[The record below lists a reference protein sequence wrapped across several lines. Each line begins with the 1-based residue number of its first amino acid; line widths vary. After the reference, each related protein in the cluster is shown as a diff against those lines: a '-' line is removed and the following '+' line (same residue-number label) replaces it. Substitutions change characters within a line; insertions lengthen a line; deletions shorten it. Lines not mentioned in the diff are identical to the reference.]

1 MQEAVRT
8 LPVIPIYRGEDPEL
22 RDILLKMREAIERI
36 GASPF
41 EINQNF
47 KCKDLEVDGKA
58 DIDGGLACSKLDV
71 KNDLTCEHALI
82 RRIHHAYGGFQLTTA
97 TAVTITCTTQNTWYH
112 VTNVGNT
119 LWVGLEGDEMSL
131 AADVMT
137 INKKADYFGVISLT
151 FDGISGRDF
160 QFRLYNVT
168 QSHEHYH
175 IGATTTGANN
185 FTNVVLP
192 IYIEPNA
199 GDQYRVEIRCTS
211 TNGATPKMRSAIF
224 YIIYLHE

>member
-82 RRIHHAYGGFQLTTA
+82 RRIHHSYGGFQDVAATQLTL
-97 TAVTITCTTQNTWYH
+97 TTQNTWYH
-112 VTNVGNT
+112 VTNAGNN

-137 INKKADYFGVISLT
+137 INKKADYFGLVSLT
-151 FDGISGRDF
+151 FSGQSPRDF
-160 QFRLYNVT
+160 QTRLYNVT
-168 QSHEHYH
+168 QSHANYQ
-175 IGATTTGANN
+175 IGATATGTANY
-185 FTNVVLP
+185 TNIVLP
-192 IYIEPNA
+192 IYIEPKA
-199 GDQYRVEIRCTS
+199 GDQYRVEMRCTS
-211 TNGATPKMRSAIF
+211 HASAAPYMRSAIF
-224 YIIYLHE
+224 YLIYLHE